1 MKIKQTLSDNN
12 FKLKMTPYNNSVLM
26 KVRYNFLFLKQFRKS
41 IHYYP
46 LIILPLLIKR
56 NHLTNAAKEQLDI
69 NHQKIKFYH

>member
-41 IHYYP
+41 IHCYP
-46 LIILPLLIKR
+46 LIILPLLVKK
-56 NHLTNAAKEQLDI
+56 NLLTN
-69 NHQKIKFYH
+69 